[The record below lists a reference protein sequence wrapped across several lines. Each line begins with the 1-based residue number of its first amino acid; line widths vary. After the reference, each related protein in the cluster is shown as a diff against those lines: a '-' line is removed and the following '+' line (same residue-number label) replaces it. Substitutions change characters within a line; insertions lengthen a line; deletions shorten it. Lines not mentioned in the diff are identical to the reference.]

1 MTNELYTHVD
11 FSNELEQFIASVEDG
26 TVFNSIGTDVW
37 DLVNKIVSE
46 NPNIV
51 DNL

>member
-1 MTNELYTHVD
+1 MTNELYNHVD
-11 FSNELEQFIASVEDG
+11 FSNEIEQFITSIEDG
-26 TVFNSIGTDVW
+26 TVFNSIDPDVW

-46 NPNIV
+46 SPSIV